1 MLVFGNLWMQ
11 LGNCCMSL
19 YDEQIK
25 CHDYQVDPEFWKEP
39 FGVEVDHDPL
49 KFLYI
54 PDHISAYI
62 AAKLAHKVYRYQIDN
77 IRTKSQITHAV
88 MITMGGLLP
97 GVLLHDHLAWTL
109 NKNIPPIEFG
119 TLGVKYYAGPGQP
132 LDQPRIIHPL
142 SIDVEGRVVGV
153 VEDLVDLGGTAR
165 FVAQFLVEERKAAK
179 AVLIAPYLKSTNVMD
194 EMEVIFYGHVPKDT
208 WIITPRER
216 VETLIKRVPFWRD
229 NGATLEEC
237 EANLVKIGYPEYL
250 LSTYLRA
257 TYERG

>member
-1 MLVFGNLWMQ
+1 
-11 LGNCCMSL
+11 MSL
-19 YDEQIK
+19 YDDQIK
-25 CHDYQVDPEFWKEP
+25 CHDYRIEPDFWKNP
-39 FGVEVDHDPL
+39 YGVEVAHDTL

-62 AAKLAHKVYRYQIDN
+62 VARLAHKVYRYQIEN
-77 IRTKSQITHAV
+77 IRTKAQITHAI

-132 LDQPRIIHPL
+132 LDQPRIVHQV
-142 SIDVEGRVVGV
+142 SIDVKDRVVGV

-165 FVAQFLVEERKAAK
+165 YVAQYLVGEHAAK
-179 AVLIAPYLKSTNVMD
+179 KIVLIAPYLKSTNVID
-194 EMEVIFYGHVPKDT
+194 EMEVIHYGLVPKDT

-216 VETLIKRVPFWRD
+216 VETLIKRVPYWRD

-237 EANLVKIGYPEYL
+237 QENLRKIGYPEYL
-250 LSTYLRA
+250 LDTYLRA

>member
-1 MLVFGNLWMQ
+1 
-11 LGNCCMSL
+11 MSI
-19 YDEQIK
+19 YDQQIK
-25 CHDYQVDPEFWKEP
+25 NHQYQIEPEFWENP
-39 FGVEVDHDPL
+39 HGVDVEHDSL

-62 AAKLAHKVYRYQIDN
+62 ASRLAHKVYRYQIDN
-77 IRTKSQITHAV
+77 IRTKRQITHAV

-109 NKNIPPIEFG
+109 NKNIPAIEFG

-132 LDQPRIIHPL
+132 LDQPRITFPL
-142 SIDVEGRVVGV
+142 SIDVTDHVVGV

-165 FVAQFLVEERKAAK
+165 FVAQYLLDERKAHK
-179 AVLIAPYLKSTNVMD
+179 VVLIAPYLKSASVID
-194 EMEVIFYGHVPKDT
+194 EMEVIYYGYVPKDT

-237 EANLVKIGYPEYL
+237 EGNLRKIGYPEYL
-250 LSTYLRA
+250 LDTYLRA
-257 TYERG
+257 SYERG